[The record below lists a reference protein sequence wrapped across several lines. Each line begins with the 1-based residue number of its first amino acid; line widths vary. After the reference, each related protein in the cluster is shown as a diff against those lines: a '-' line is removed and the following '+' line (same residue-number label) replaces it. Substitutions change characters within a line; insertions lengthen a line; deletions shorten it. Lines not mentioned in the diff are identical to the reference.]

1 LIAVGEILGGSY
13 DSAVVLISILISM
26 LGAYA
31 ALDLAERSHA
41 ARGLSLP
48 WIIGAAAA
56 SAVSTWSM
64 HYVGMLAFH
73 LPVAVLYHWPTAL
86 LSFVPAFL
94 GAALAL
100 TLVTRPKASP
110 GTAWMGGVLLGAGIA
125 ILHYVGMASMRSSAM
140 HHYSPA
146 VAALS
151 VLLPMILA
159 GPALQLTFFSRGG
172 NRAASKAAGAV
183 LLGAANPVMH
193 YTAMAGTTFMLS
205 GVPVDFSRAVD
216 VSPLG
221 TSGINIVTTMV
232 LAVALVTSLVDRL
245 REQRALLDELF
256 EQAPQA
262 VALMDAN
269 DRVVRVNR
277 EFTRLF
283 GYAPAEVI
291 GRRLDELIVPEEV
304 RAVREVPARETEGER
319 LRKDGTRLQVAML
332 RVPVV
337 VPGGQVSV
345 YGIYQDISERK
356 RAQELLQSFSKKL
369 IETQEGERRRVA
381 RELHD
386 EIGQVLT
393 AIRLNLNAVQHSVS
407 APIARKLDESIAIVD
422 RALQQVRN
430 LSLDLRPLMLD
441 DLGLVAALRWYVDRE
456 AQRAGL
462 TAEFIAGELQKRL
475 SPELETACFRIA
487 QEALTN
493 VARHAKATHVRV
505 ELSQRGEELHLVIRD
520 DGIGFDA
527 GTMGGA
533 VSASRLGLTGMRERA
548 LIVGGRIEFVSA
560 PGQGTEIHARFPL
573 GQPRPP
579 QPHRE
584 HAA

>member
-1 LIAVGEILGGSY
+1 LIAAGEFVSGSY
-13 DSAVVLISILISM
+13 DSAVVLVSILISM

-31 ALDLAERSHA
+31 ALDLAERSNV
-41 ARGLSLP
+41 ARGSSLA
-48 WIIGAAAA
+48 WTIGASAA
-56 SAVSTWSM
+56 SAISTWSM

-86 LSFVPAFL
+86 LSFVPGFL
-94 GAALAL
+94 GAAAAL
-100 TLVTRPKASP
+100 TLVTRPKATP
-110 GTAWMGGVLLGAGIA
+110 GTAWMGGLLLGAGIA
-125 ILHYVGMASMRSSAM
+125 ILHYVSMASMRSSAM
-140 HHYSPA
+140 DHYSPA
-146 VAALS
+146 VVAFS

-159 GPALQLTFFSRGG
+159 GPALQLTFFSRGVH
-172 NRAASKAAGAV
+172 RAGRKAAGAI

-205 GVPVDFSRAVD
+205 GVPVDFSRVVD
-216 VSPLG
+216 ITPLG
-221 TSGINIVTTMV
+221 TSGISIVTTMV

-245 REQRALLDELF
+245 RVQRVLLDELF

-262 VALMDAN
+262 VALMDAD
-269 DRVVRVNR
+269 DRVVRVNH

-283 GYAPAEVI
+283 GYAPPEVI
-291 GRRLDELIVPEEV
+291 GHRLGELIVPKDVRVEDEV
-304 RAVREVPARETEGER
+304 QTRESEGVRR
-319 LRKDGTRLQVAML
+319 RKDGTRLHVAML

-345 YGIYQDISERK
+345 YGIYRDISDRK
-356 RAQELLQSFSKKL
+356 RSEEMLQGFSQKL

-422 RALQQVRN
+422 RALQQVRD
-430 LSLDLRPLMLD
+430 LSLDLRPLVLD

-462 TAEFIAGELQKRL
+462 TAEFIAEELEKRL

-527 GTMGGA
+527 EAMGGA
-533 VSASRLGLTGMRERA
+533 VSALRLGLMGMRERA

-560 PGQGTEIHARFPL
+560 PGQGTEVHARFPL
-573 GQPRPP
+573 GQPRP
-579 QPHRE
+579 
-584 HAA
+584 AL